1 MASVIVFK
9 CHRSKKGSCNR
20 CCKIFES
27 NIYLLPITQKL
38 FIGIIM
44 LAKRIIPCLDCDL
57 NVPHGR
63 VVKGVEFKQIRYAG
77 EPVALATKYY
87 EDGADEIVF
96 LDITASHERRETMA
110 DVIKATTE
118 NVFVPIC
125 VGGGIRKPQDYV
137 NMLKAGADKCST
149 NTAAIHNPD
158 LINEASKVVGS
169 QACVIGIDAKRRYV
183 DDPQENDDHVIIE
196 TPQGYCWYDCSIYGG
211 REFTGIDAIKWAM
224 ECQERGAGEILLTS
238 MDRDGTK
245 DGYDIP
251 LNRAM
256 SEMLDIPIIASG
268 GGGSPEHIY
277 ETLTKGKSDAA
288 LAASIFHF
296 DEYPVPVVK
305 EYLKER
311 GVAVRL

>member
-1 MASVIVFK
+1 
-9 CHRSKKGSCNR
+9 
-20 CCKIFES
+20 
-27 NIYLLPITQKL
+27 
-38 FIGIIM
+38 M

-77 EPVALATKYY
+77 EPVDLATRYY
-87 EDGADEIVF
+87 EEGADEIVF
-96 LDITASHERRETMA
+96 LDITASHERRETMT

-125 VGGGIRKPQDYV
+125 VGGGIRKPEDYV

-158 LINEASKVVGS
+158 LINKASKVVGS

-183 DDPQENDDHVIIE
+183 ENPKESDDKFIIE
-196 TPQGYCWYDCSIYGG
+196 TDKGYCWYDCSIYGG
-211 REFTGIDAIKWAM
+211 REFTSMDAIAWAI
-224 ECQERGAGEILLTS
+224 ECEERGAGEILLTS

-245 DGYDIP
+245 DGYDNYLNKAITDAVNIP
-251 LNRAM
+251 V
-256 SEMLDIPIIASG
+256 IASG

-277 ETLTKGKSDAA
+277 DAFAVGKADAA
-288 LAASIFHF
+288 LAASIFHYK
-296 DEYPVPVVK
+296 EYPVSAVK
-305 EYLKER
+305 EYLKNR
-311 GVAVRL
+311 GIPVRY